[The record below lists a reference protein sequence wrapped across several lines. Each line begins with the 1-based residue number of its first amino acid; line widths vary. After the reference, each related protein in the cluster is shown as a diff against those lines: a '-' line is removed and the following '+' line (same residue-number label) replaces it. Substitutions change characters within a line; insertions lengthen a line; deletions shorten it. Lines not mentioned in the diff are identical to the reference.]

1 MELWLLVGAVVLVAL
16 TVWIVWP
23 TQRSEEVTTMTN
35 SSQPNLP
42 PQGDTFEDQYTSAT
56 ADLSAG
62 GVATARD
69 AGATPLSMGAQLPE
83 TAAGSEP
90 WSAPTTAREGT
101 DQTLMQPEQGS
112 QEMVVNGRR
121 KLGIGGATVL
131 MVGGG
136 VAGAWLY
143 QRWQRERARPINRFR
158 RGARD
163 LAGRIPEVDLLGE
176 LPENRAPMG
185 GAAAAALILSSL
197 LVARARRRTEPEPPR
212 QVPRREL
219 IVAKLEQGRARAR
232 QLKMPEMNVPARL
245 PEMSMPPRQKVLGGL
260 GIGGL
265 MVLVGGAVLIWRLLK
280 GGSKPG
286 PEHYY
291 AGDRMGE

>member
-23 TQRSEEVTTMTN
+23 TQRSEEVPTMTE
-35 SSQPNLP
+35 SSQRNLP

-62 GVATARD
+62 GVATTRD
-69 AGATPLSMGAQLPE
+69 AGATPLSTGAQLPE

-90 WSAPTTAREGT
+90 WSSPTMAREGT
-101 DQTLMQPEQGS
+101 DQTPMQPEQGS
-112 QEMVVNGRR
+112 QGMAVAGRR
-121 KLGIGGATVL
+121 KLGISGATVL
-131 MVGGG
+131 VVGGG

-163 LAGRIPEVDLLGE
+163 LAGRLQDVDLLGE

-185 GAAAAALILSSL
+185 GAAAAALIISSL
-197 LVARARRRTEPEPPR
+197 LVARARRRIAPAPPR
-212 QVPRREL
+212 ELPRREQ
-219 IVAKLEQGRARAR
+219 IFAKFEHGRARAR
-232 QLKMPEMNVPARL
+232 QLKMPEMNMPARL
-245 PEMSMPPRQKVLGGL
+245 PEMGKPPRQQVLGGV